1 MKRKGQDEESLNEF
15 DENDKY
21 YEAKEN
27 EEYYKN
33 KAEFIS
39 KRFDFKMALEIQKAG
54 IKSETSKLLFK
65 VALTPLLYEV
75 D

>member
-1 MKRKGQDEESLNEF
+1 MKESLNEF

-39 KRFDFKMALEIQKAG
+39 KRF
-54 IKSETSKLLFK
+54 KL
-65 VALTPLLYEV
+65 
-75 D
+75 